1 MRLVTVRVSTT
12 GTRVIPLDVQNS
24 TPGLAIGVVP
34 LSGTPSPTIQHSFN
48 NPLENTWTEAGA
60 HWFNHSTLVS
70 VATTAD
76 GYYSYTVHALRIV
89 NTSPGDFVVYI
100 QQNGINS

>member
-1 MRLVTVRVSTT
+1 
-12 GTRVIPLDVQNS
+12 
-24 TPGLAIGVVP
+24 
-34 LSGTPSPTIQHSFN
+34 
-48 NPLENTWTEAGA
+48 
-60 HWFNHSTLVS
+60 VS
-70 VATTAD
+70 VATTSD